1 MEVDVMEFNISTEM
15 GGDIVVVDM
24 VGSLSA
30 SNIEEFRSQVSRLV
44 EKKYCYLMLDMSNV
58 NFMDS
63 SGLGSC
69 MAVHKQLSEK
79 NGIVIFAKPSEQV
92 KKIFRIT
99 KAEQKLNIVPTRNDG
114 VKSLYE
120 KMMGSKQK

>member
-1 MEVDVMEFNISTEM
+1 MEFNISTEM

-30 SNIEEFRSQVSRLV
+30 SNVAEFRSQVSRLI
-44 EKKYCYLMLDMSNV
+44 EKKYCHILLDMSNV
-58 NFMDS
+58 DFMDS

-69 MAVHKQLSEK
+69 MATHKQLAEN
-79 NGIVIFAKPSEQV
+79 NGMVVFAKPGEQV

-99 KAEQKLNIVPTRNDG
+99 KAEQKLIIVPTKNDG
-114 VKSLYE
+114 IKSLYD
-120 KMMGSKQK
+120 KMMGSK